1 MLTRRIMVS
10 CGLMAIAAAVLVSS
24 TVAQTRWPGKPAN
37 PGPGEMR
44 RSYSRS
50 GTVGRGYRPLSAWSY
65 QNSARVNAQSLYLY
79 GENCPDVE
87 PATVKEHVA
96 EIRRNVAAA
105 NSELDKLDEQTIKEG
120 KIADEVEALRKNY
133 AAIEEHCGMA
143 EKCVTGKG
151 VETGKLCECCGSLED
166 ELDAAH
172 KTHQQMLDKL
182 GIEQVEPQPAPETK
196 TDANPNK

>member
-1 MLTRRIMVS
+1 MLTRRTLPTV
-10 CGLMAIAAAVLVSS
+10 GLIALFSFLIAGGAD
-24 TVAQTRWPGKPAN
+24 AQTRWPGKPAN

-50 GTVGRGYRPLSAWSY
+50 GTVGRGYRPLSTWSY

-79 GENCPDVE
+79 GENCPEVE

-105 NSELDKLDEQTIKEG
+105 NRELDKLDEQTIRDA
-120 KIADEVEALRKNY
+120 KISGEVDALRKNY
-133 AAIEEHCGMA
+133 EAIEEHCGMA
-143 EKCVTGKG
+143 ERCVAGTS

-172 KTHQQMLDKL
+172 KTHQKMLDKL
-182 GIEQVEPQPAPETK
+182 GIKQTTPDTKSSDEKEPK
-196 TDANPNK
+196 K